1 MSLDNTQQNTQ
12 PTLDP
17 TVVNLAKSIRQ
28 QESGGN
34 YQDVGDNGTSY
45 GAYQWQPNT
54 WKDEATQ
61 YLGANA
67 PASPL
72 DATPAQQ
79 EEVAYKTLADWKA
92 QGLSQKQSASKWNSG
107 NPNAY
112 QENDVGTNSKLGVNY
127 NVPQY
132 VNNVTKNYQAIS
144 SNQPF
149 TTSKGGATD
158 TSSQTSGMPTWEKV
172 ALGIGGTAAV
182 AGGIA
187 FAPEIAAGGTALAE
201 GASGLLDSAS
211 SIPLIGKFIPGIA
224 ADLGINKAV
233 GVVKGLL
240 GGNSTTNI
248 NAGADEEANA
258 TEQAGQ
264 TEANATTQA
273 EENQST
279 DAQDTAGEQATQQQ
293 NQNNENT
300 ENTQN
305 NQAVQDEETETQNLL
320 KQEQNTQNAL
330 NNTLSSTPANK
341 VLAQQPWA
349 QEAIATSARNGYVP
363 DTSTGYNDTADANEK
378 ADKDI
383 GELSDGVAKVL
394 DAEGGSASIEEVR
407 QNAYANI
414 KKYVPIPEQE
424 QATALVDK
432 QLAAY
437 QKAYGDNFTL
447 GNIERA
453 KREQGQAKGDWQK
466 DTPTKNGHKS
476 LYHAMRDTIT
486 KNTKHKDLYNRTM
499 KEEQKIYDAKKILKK
514 INNKKAFE
522 HKGIL
527 RGALKSYGK
536 YVGTYI
542 GDKLGGVLGAI
553 VGTMVGDHLTKAVD
567 KRFGK
572 TYFESKEGK
581 KLIELASKKSP
592 AMAKVLKKELQ
603 KYGVKAEAMKKE
615 AEERIK
621 KGHQEWQKEKGI
633 PKKELGKKLEGLFGG
648 NAKVKETPKKEKG
661 FIPSN
666 EWQEVPKDTVLP
678 NGLTMKMD
686 MKTGKSYARKS

>member
-132 VNNVTKNYQAIS
+132 VNNVAKNYQAIS

-158 TSSQTSGMPTWEKV
+158 TSSQTSGMPTWEKI

-233 GVVKGLL
+233 GAVKGLL

-248 NAGADEEANA
+248 NAGADEESNA

-320 KQEQNTQNAL
+320 KQEQQTTQAL
-330 NNTLSSTPANK
+330 NNTLSSTPTGK
-341 VLAQQPWA
+341 LLAQQPQV
-349 QEAIATSARNGYVP
+349 QETLQGMARNGYVP
-363 DTSTGYNDTADANEK
+363 DTSTGYNDVNDANEK
-378 ADKDI
+378 ADKDL
-383 GELSDGVAKVL
+383 GELSGGVAKVL

-514 INNKKAFE
+514 INGKKAFE

-621 KGHQEWQKEKGI
+621 KGHLLSSGAIPMGAKTSKDEIKILDAKKNPTSVNPKSGKFQTSYNSEGMM
-633 PKKELGKKLEGLFGG
+633 PKKELSKKLEGLFGG
-648 NAKVKETPKKEKG
+648 NVSQRKPKKK
-661 FIPSN
+661 
-666 EWQEVPKDTVLP
+666 K
-678 NGLTMKMD
+678 
-686 MKTGKSYARKS
+686 